1 MRTNKKP
8 LLVILLVIGMIAAVF
23 FLTGDDP
30 SPAKETEMAAHEDA
44 EDHGSSTEI
53 SDEAAQAA
61 GIETVVVGPGDIRE
75 TIRLSG
81 RVILNQ
87 NGSAA
92 VKARFPGIVRS
103 VVKQVGEPVKRG
115 EKLATVE
122 SNESLQVY
130 VVPSP
135 LDGVVLER
143 SISVGD
149 TAGDA
154 PIFTV
159 ANLSSLWAE
168 FFVFAADMPNIQ
180 QGQTIQIRT
189 LDGKAV
195 ADSVLDT
202 IQPMA
207 EASSQTVVARATL
220 DNSSGQWR
228 AGMTVQGDAVVHA
241 QPVALAV
248 PTSALQRMEGKDV
261 VFVREGAHY
270 RTVPVRLGLA
280 DAQFTEITNG
290 LSAGMEVV
298 AKNSFVVKADIA
310 KASAEHED

>member
-1 MRTNKKP
+1 MKTNKKP
-8 LLVILLVIGMIAAVF
+8 LLFAVLAIALVVAVF
-23 FLTGDDP
+23 AFTGDEAAP
-30 SPAKETEMAAHEDA
+30 EKSAMAEHGD
-44 EDHGSSTEI
+44 DHDEGGDSTEI

-61 GIETVVVGPGDIRE
+61 GIETVVAGPGNIRE
-75 TIRLSG
+75 TVRLSG

-87 NGSAA
+87 NRSAA
-92 VKARFPGIVRS
+92 VKARFPGIVRG
-103 VVKQVGEPVKRG
+103 VFKQVGEPVKRG

-135 LDGVVLER
+135 LDGAVLER

-149 TAGDA
+149 TAADA
-154 PIFTV
+154 PIFTL
-159 ANLSSLWAE
+159 ADLSSLWVE

-180 QGQTIQIRT
+180 QGQAIQIRT
-189 LDGKAV
+189 LDGKLL

-220 DNSSGQWR
+220 DNSAGQWR
-228 AGMTVQGDAVVHA
+228 AGMTVQGDAVVRA

-248 PTSALQRMEGKDV
+248 PTSALQRMEGADV
-261 VFVREGAHY
+261 VFVREDHRY
-270 RTVPVRLGLA
+270 RAMPVKLGMA
-280 DAQFTEITNG
+280 DTQSTEITEG

-298 AKNSFVVKADIA
+298 SKNSFVVKADIA
-310 KASAEHED
+310 KAGAEHEH